1 MSKLSAFLN
10 PVTTR
15 RVEELVISDRFVKRD
30 DKGKPIL
37 DENGNMIPETF
48 KIQSLFQEES
58 ENIAKLSR
66 KTKKVNGK
74 QQESM
79 DATEFSRRMVLAA
92 TVEPDFS
99 STELCESLG
108 VMDPLLVPGKLLLSG
123 EFNKLVSAITELSG
137 FDALELEETAKN

>member
-66 KTKKVNGK
+66 KTK
-74 QQESM
+74 
-79 DATEFSRRMVLAA
+79 
-92 TVEPDFS
+92 
-99 STELCESLG
+99 
-108 VMDPLLVPGKLLLSG
+108 
-123 EFNKLVSAITELSG
+123 
-137 FDALELEETAKN
+137 

>member
-1 MSKLSAFLN
+1 
-10 PVTTR
+10 
-15 RVEELVISDRFVKRD
+15 
-30 DKGKPIL
+30 
-37 DENGNMIPETF
+37 MIPETF

-74 QQESM
+74 QQESL